1 MKAGRRARRL
11 VAAAALVS
19 LAACASER
27 AGSSA
32 AGGGEPPAALSDET
46 RSQLEVALDGC
57 TAESG
62 YDPESTAVTGLG
74 PNELADGELAYR
86 DCAYGALNGVVR
98 PNLRLPALL
107 DELIAADRQLTAA
120 IPEGRATRSQREAAV
135 DVRVAD
141 IRQQETAIR
150 DAELAASASLISE
163 RDNLRRQQE
172 MMDFRRQLDV
182 VNQLF

>member
-1 MKAGRRARRL
+1 MTAGRRARSL

-32 AGGGEPPAALSDET
+32 AGSGEPQAALSDET

-57 TAESG
+57 TAETG
-62 YDPESTAVTGLG
+62 YDPESQVVADLG

-86 DCAYGALNGVVR
+86 DCAYGALNSVVR

-107 DELIAADRQLTAA
+107 DDLIVTDQQLTAA
-120 IPEGRATRSQREAAV
+120 IPEGGATRSQREAAI
-135 DVRVAD
+135 DGRVAE
-141 IRQQETAIR
+141 IRQQEMAIR
-150 DAELAASASLISE
+150 DAELAASDALISE
-163 RDNLRRQQE
+163 RDNLLRQQE